1 MKEKKIIWKQV
12 RLGEIGYWK
21 KGQPLAKT
29 DICDKGKHLCIH
41 YGELFT
47 MYHEVINRVYSR
59 TDILPIKV
67 ARIGDILFPAS
78 DVTPDGLGRCS
89 AIMVDNVI
97 IGGDVIALI
106 VKKQY
111 YSPYISFAIN
121 QEKKQIIQ
129 RVTGTTVKHISSKQ
143 LSDVLIPIPFD
154 EDGEVD
160 MEEQRRI
167 AGILSDMDEE
177 IRVKE
182 ELLAKHRALKQ
193 GVMQQLLAPDT
204 MAHLTPDTAAHL
216 TSGTAAYLA
225 PDIAGEATA
234 STHTQRRRELVRLG
248 EICSIIRGGSPRPI
262 EAYLT
267 TSHNGY
273 NWIKIGDVKVG
284 AKYIERTEEK
294 IIAAGL
300 SSTRIVHKG
309 DFILSNSMSFGR
321 PYILKIDG
329 CIHDGWLAIQDYNA
343 TCDTDYLY
351 YVLSSEQVMQQYKSL
366 AAGSS
371 VLNLNKNIVSSVL
384 ISIPCKEDGSP
395 DLAEQQR
402 IAGILSDMDAEIGV
416 QEEVIEK
423 LKAVKQGVMQ
433 GLLNAQQRT

>member
-1 MKEKKIIWKQV
+1 MRQ
-12 RLGEIGYWK
+12 R
-21 KGQPLAKT
+21 
-29 DICDKGKHLCIH
+29 HL
-41 YGELFT
+41 
-47 MYHEVINRVYSR
+47 
-59 TDILPIKV
+59 
-67 ARIGDILFPAS
+67 
-78 DVTPDGLGRCS
+78 
-89 AIMVDNVI
+89 
-97 IGGDVIALI
+97 
-106 VKKQY
+106 
-111 YSPYISFAIN
+111 
-121 QEKKQIIQ
+121 
-129 RVTGTTVKHISSKQ
+129 
-143 LSDVLIPIPFD
+143 
-154 EDGEVD
+154 
-160 MEEQRRI
+160 
-167 AGILSDMDEE
+167 
-177 IRVKE
+177 
-182 ELLAKHRALKQ
+182 
-193 GVMQQLLAPDT
+193 
-204 MAHLTPDTAAHL
+204 
-216 TSGTAAYLA
+216 
-225 PDIAGEATA
+225 
-234 STHTQRRRELVRLG
+234 HTQRRRELVRLG